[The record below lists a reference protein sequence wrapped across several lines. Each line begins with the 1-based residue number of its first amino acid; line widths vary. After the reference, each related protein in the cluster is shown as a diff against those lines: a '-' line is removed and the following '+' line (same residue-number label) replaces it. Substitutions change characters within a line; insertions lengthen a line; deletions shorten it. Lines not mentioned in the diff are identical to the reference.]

1 MIDSVFLDNYKQ
13 FKEFEINGL
22 KRINILSG
30 ENNTGKTS
38 ILEAIFMLYDRGSP
52 DFTLRQFGW
61 RGVNAIELKADSLW
75 RPLFSNFDLS
85 KKITIKVNDNG
96 HEEKATYQHIENFNT
111 SLAVKPNNAPRNQT
125 FSSSNILAESLKCS
139 YFYKKKNAGECN
151 LFINSGQLSM
161 NTNRLQKAKKEV
173 AFVHSSARGNLASDS
188 EKLGKIDVE
197 NGLKNITEYL
207 KIIEPRLTSLSIIPH
222 GQQSLIYGDIGLK
235 RKIPISYMGEGITKF
250 LSILV
255 TIATTKNGII
265 CLDEI
270 ENGIHYSLFPK
281 IWEIM
286 DKMTKTYKCQLFITT
301 HSRDVLH
308 GLNEYYKSSETKD
321 ISFVRLDT
329 IQGSITPK
337 MYDSSM
343 LLTAMERE
351 WEIR

>member
-38 ILEAIFMLYDRGSP
+38 VLEAVFMFYDRRAP
-52 DFTLRQFGW
+52 DFTLKQFVW
-61 RGVNAIELKADSLW
+61 RGVNTVELKADSLW
-75 RPLFSNFDLS
+75 QPLFSNFDLS

-96 HEEKATYQHIENFNT
+96 NEEKAIYQHIENFNT
-111 SLAVKPNNAPRNQT
+111 SLAINPNNTPRNQT
-125 FSSSNILAESLKCS
+125 FSSSNMLTESLKCS
-139 YFYKKKNAGECN
+139 YFYKKKNVGESN
-151 LFINSGQLSM
+151 LFINSDKLSM
-161 NTNRLQKAKKEV
+161 NTNKLEKAKKDV
-173 AFVHSSARGNLASDS
+173 AFVHSSARGNLSSDS

-197 NGLKNITEYL
+197 NGLKDITEFL
-207 KIIEPRLTSLSIIPH
+207 KIIEPRLTSLSIIPN

-281 IWEIM
+281 IWEIL
-286 DKMTKTYKCQLFITT
+286 DKMTKTYNCQLFITT

-308 GLNEYYKSSETKD
+308 GLNEYYKNSEIKD
-321 ISFVRLDT
+321 ISFIRLDT
-329 IQGSITPK
+329 INDSIIPK